1 MENYI
6 LSFRA
11 PLNALLQRQQIF
23 FFFSRE
29 YPQLGP
35 ISIDMDDKQYV
46 MNVHAPGRLENDI
59 QNSLLSY
66 GFRVAFLKAD
76 LIKVFDP
83 KVKIA

>member
-23 FFFSRE
+23 EKLARE

-46 MNVHAPGRLENDI
+46 MNVNAPGRLENDI
-59 QNSLLSY
+59 QNTLLSY

-76 LIKVFDP
+76 LVKVLDP

>member
-23 FFFSRE
+23 EKLARE

-35 ISIDMDDKQYV
+35 ISID

-59 QNSLLSY
+59 QNTLLSY

-76 LIKVFDP
+76 LIKVLDP

>member
-23 FFFSRE
+23 EKLARE

-46 MNVHAPGRLENDI
+46 MNVNAPGRLENDI
-59 QNSLLSY
+59 QNTLLSY

-76 LIKVFDP
+76 LIKVLNP

>member
-23 FFFSRE
+23 EKLARE

-46 MNVHAPGRLENDI
+46 MNVNAPGRLENDI
-59 QNSLLSY
+59 QNTLLSY

-76 LIKVFDP
+76 LIKVLDP